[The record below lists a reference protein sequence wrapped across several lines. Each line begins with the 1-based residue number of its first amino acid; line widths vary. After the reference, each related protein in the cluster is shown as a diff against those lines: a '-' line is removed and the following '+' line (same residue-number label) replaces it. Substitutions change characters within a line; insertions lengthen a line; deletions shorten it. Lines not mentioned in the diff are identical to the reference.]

1 MKSYTT
7 IKEDIEHKY
16 KVAFIRDNISLVAR
30 YMMLAEEAAEVS
42 QAAAKLARI
51 FEGSNPTPKTTEE
64 AFADLD
70 EEMND
75 AYLAYEI
82 ATGSQFRAKRN
93 FFKLDRC
100 VDRISEANDI
110 TYIPSPTK
118 HAL

>member
-7 IKEDIEHKY
+7 IKKDLEHKH
-16 KVAFIRDNISLVAR
+16 KAAFVRDHISLVAR

-75 AYLAYEI
+75 VYLAYEI
-82 ATGSQFRAKRN
+82 ATGEQFKAKRN

-100 VDRISEANDI
+100 IDRISEADDI
-110 TYIPSPTK
+110 SYTPLAK
-118 HAL
+118 